1 MLFGK
6 KYKKVLVVEGMHCG
20 HCAKKVEDVLKE
32 LNGVKNV
39 KVNLEKKEVLVVSKV
54 ELSNDLITS
63 AIKKTGFELKEIK

>member
-6 KYKKVLVVEGMHCG
+6 KYKKVLIIEGLHCG

-32 LNGVKNV
+32 LDGVKSI

-54 ELSNDLITS
+54 ELANDLITD
-63 AIKKTGFELKEIK
+63 AIKKTDFELKEIK